1 MFAIIKFN
9 LSCRQ
14 KNKRHSKSNG
24 LFRCHGAE
32 NTFYPKFR
40 PSVCLSVEFFENTF
54 SAMYWLL
61 VTWLMVILKYRIHCE
76 KGETR

>member
-24 LFRCHGAE
+24 LFICHGAE
-32 NTFYPKFR
+32 NTFYTKFR
-40 PSVCLSVEFFENTF
+40 PLVCLSVEFFKNISVLSNVLAIGHLAYGDVEISHT
-54 SAMYWLL
+54 L
-61 VTWLMVILKYRIHCE
+61 
-76 KGETR
+76 